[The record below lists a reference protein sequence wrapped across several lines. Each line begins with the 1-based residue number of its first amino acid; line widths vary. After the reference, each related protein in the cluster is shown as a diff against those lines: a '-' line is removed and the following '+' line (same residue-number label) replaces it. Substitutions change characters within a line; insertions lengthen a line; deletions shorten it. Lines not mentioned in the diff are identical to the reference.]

1 MNDPEK
7 FESLRNLSWF
17 RIYFIYT
24 GGQKEERRGNKIIVD
39 PTRGS
44 GGGLV
49 RS

>member
-7 FESLRNLSWF
+7 FESLRNLSSF
-17 RIYFIYT
+17 RIYLFT
-24 GGQKEERRGNKIIVD
+24 GAQKEERRGNKIIVD